1 MRETSHVSP
10 FQTCTRA
17 YKGSCIPLWV
27 VFLAAVAVACW
38 RFAIRMPP
46 ADIILVG
53 ALVAV
58 AISGC
63 ALFIAILNYFSHEPI
78 KVTVTSHA
86 IRIDDGDDPM
96 IIRLIDLIEVQRS
109 RSWLM
114 DEIVLKAMGDRGFL
128 LENLREPDEFLNALV
143 ANAST
148 VGNRRKN
155 GREAAFSLV
164 TKNSHLKLQEMVGRK
179 KLGASASSLELTNNF
194 TSYLSTF
201 PLVAFLPSILAPIFV
216 LVIMAATRATPITGP
231 TLGIA
236 GLVVPSLYLVICYVL
251 FIEKQISINED
262 EIVIE
267 SSTDRT
273 IISKNTITDVYS
285 LRAGLSRVIKLSAKG
300 HGTITLRGFAHPER
314 VEGAIRWITT
324 SSRVRN
330 EAAHVHNRQKSHQS

>member
-1 MRETSHVSP
+1 M
-10 FQTCTRA
+10 
-17 YKGSCIPLWV
+17 
-27 VFLAAVAVACW
+27 FLAAVAVACW
-38 RFAIRMPP
+38 RFAIGMPP
-46 ADIILVG
+46 TEIILVC

-63 ALFIAILNYFSHEPI
+63 ALFIAIINYFGHEPI

-86 IRIDDGDDPM
+86 IRIDDGDDPT

-109 RSWLM
+109 RSWLT

-128 LENLREPDEFLNALV
+128 LENLREPDEFLNAIV

-164 TKNSHLKLQEMVGRK
+164 TKNGHLKLQEMVGRK
-179 KLGASASSLELTNNF
+179 KIGTSASSLELTNNF
-194 TSYLSTF
+194 TAYLLTA
-201 PLVAFLPSILAPIFV
+201 PLVAFLPSILVPFIILASM
-216 LVIMAATRATPITGP
+216 LATQSAPITGP

-236 GLVVPSLYLVICYVL
+236 GLVAPSLYLVICYVL
-251 FIEKQISINED
+251 FVEKQISINED

-267 SSTDRT
+267 SSTERT

-300 HGTITLRGFAHPER
+300 HGTITLRGYAKPER

-324 SSRVRN
+324 SAHVRN
-330 EAAHVHNRQKSHQS
+330 EAANDINPQKSVHF